1 MVPELG
7 GDLPWLDM
15 LSELHGLARTPLEC
29 RLETPDEED
38 EMASADGESDEE
50 LDADAI
56 FRDACAA
63 GDHEAV
69 AALIGHGADV
79 DGQEADSG
87 ASGLHLAAWRGHAV
101 ALSLV
106 LEAHANI
113 HVSDK
118 RGLTPLHL
126 AAQMGHMACV
136 GQLIQRGA
144 SSGCLCALGMTPLQ
158 LAIENGMADAAHLM
172 YDQLSAAKGKAV
184 PSSVVPFKQA
194 LAVLDES
201 VPVRELWAP
210 NATHRGGQ
218 MTAVIRGRASI

>member
-1 MVPELG
+1 MRTLWSRISIHARRF
-7 GDLPWLDM
+7 GDSFLITM
-15 LSELHGLARTPLEC
+15 SY
-29 RLETPDEED
+29 ETPVEEV
-38 EMASADGESDEE
+38 ASDDGESDEE

-69 AALIGHGADV
+69 AALIGHGANV

-101 ALSLV
+101 ALSQV
-106 LEAHANI
+106 LEARANI
-113 HVSDK
+113 HVSDQ

-126 AAQMGHMACV
+126 AAQMGHVACV

-144 SSGCLCALGMTPLQ
+144 NIGQLCALGMTPLQ
-158 LAIENGMADAAHLM
+158 LAIENGMADAAQLM
-172 YDQLSAAKGKAV
+172 YDQLSGV
-184 PSSVVPFKQA
+184 GGRGVLPSVVPSTQA

-201 VPVRELWAP
+201 VPVRASFGHPNMDLLHRGRMHARELWAP
-210 NATHRGGQ
+210 NATHR
-218 MTAVIRGRASI
+218 